1 MEQLCSTRTEEAR
14 VDSLLVTSPPSVSM
28 HDAQLVAQ
36 LCYPAFTECAPL
48 AGERDV
54 NFKISAA
61 DGRALTLKFVN
72 PAEHLA
78 ETVMQIAVLKHLNGG
93 VETAVPPHCPAL
105 IPDAAH
111 EYGISPGLST
121 GVAEQLHDWINY
133 CAPGSDHA
141 IRVRAYGYLEG
152 RPGHTLKA
160 SPEAL
165 ESLGRCIGSLGV
177 QLADFDHP
185 AAHRKL
191 LWDTAQVLGLEAMLD
206 AVKDV
211 EERQMIGQYL
221 EIFARRIAPA
231 LTSLPRQVIHNDLSP
246 SNILVDDAGLAP
258 VGVLD
263 FGDMVV
269 APRIADIA
277 IAASYQMKPTSEA
290 LWVLATIVRGY
301 ESVAPLDRQEVD
313 RVLDLVMARLVQR
326 MVITSWR
333 AERFP
338 ANRDYIL
345 RSHAAA
351 TALFGTLHDEW
362 ARLHS

>member
-1 MEQLCSTRTEEAR
+1 MEQLCSTRTEDAG

-28 HDAQLVAQ
+28 HEAQLVAK
-36 LCYPAFTECAPL
+36 LCYPAFTECTPL
-48 AGERDV
+48 SGERDV

-61 DGRALTLKFVN
+61 DGQALTLKFVN

-93 VETAVPPHCPAL
+93 TDTAIPLHCPATVPEQAFDL
-105 IPDAAH
+105 
-111 EYGISPGLST
+111 GITPGLSSA
-121 GVAEQLHDWINY
+121 GIEQQHDWLNY
-133 CAPGSDHA
+133 CAPGGDSA
-141 IRVRAYGYLEG
+141 IRIRAYGYLEG
-152 RPGHTLKA
+152 QAGHTLQ
-160 SPEAL
+160 PCTEAL
-165 ESLGRCIGSLGV
+165 VSLGRCIGSLGV
-177 QLADFDHP
+177 QLAGFDHP

-191 LWDTAQVLGLEAMLD
+191 LWDTAQVLGLEPMLD
-206 AVKDV
+206 AVKDI
-211 EERQMIGQYL
+211 EERRMIGQYL
-221 EIFARRIAPA
+221 DIFARRIAPA
-231 LTSLPRQVIHNDLSP
+231 LASLPRQVIHNDLSP
-246 SNILVDDAGLAP
+246 SNILMNDAGLVP

-277 IAASYQMKPTSEA
+277 IAASYQMKPTAEA
-290 LWVLATIVRGY
+290 LWVLASIVRGY
-301 ESVAPLDRQEVD
+301 ESVVSLDPQEVEH
-313 RVLDLVMARLVQR
+313 VLDLVMARLVQR

-362 ARLHS
+362 TRLYS